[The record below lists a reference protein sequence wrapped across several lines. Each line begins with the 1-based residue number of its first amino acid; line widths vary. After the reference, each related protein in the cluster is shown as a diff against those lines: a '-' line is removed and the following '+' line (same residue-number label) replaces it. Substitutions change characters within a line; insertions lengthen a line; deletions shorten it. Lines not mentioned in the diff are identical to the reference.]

1 MNVGNALKKQIDDI
15 GSRNT
20 VATAKLVSI
29 PEVVSN
35 SNK

>member
-15 GSRNT
+15 DSHNT
-20 VATAKLVSI
+20 VATAKETSI